1 MPPSVADKNYFELF
15 GLPVSFDLDLAD
27 LTERYRGLARATH
40 PDRFAGGSDQER
52 RIAMQ
57 TTASINE
64 AFRILKDPIARGR
77 YLLELRGVRLNA
89 ESETVRN
96 PSFLAEQIELRE
108 RLEDVRDAAGA
119 KLLADDVD
127 RRVQDTLAA
136 LREKLAHSENGKAH
150 SLLLELQ
157 FLEKLRHQ
165 IHELDERFA

>member
-27 LTERYRGLARATH
+27 LTERYRGLARTTH

-52 RIAMQ
+52 RVAMQ

-89 ESETVRN
+89 ESETVRDT
-96 PSFLAEQIELRE
+96 SFLAEQIELRE
-108 RLEDVRDAAGA
+108 QLEDV
-119 KLLADDVD
+119 
-127 RRVQDTLAA
+127 
-136 LREKLAHSENGKAH
+136 
-150 SLLLELQ
+150 
-157 FLEKLRHQ
+157 
-165 IHELDERFA
+165 